1 MPFSVNRANT
11 WTKNREN
18 IDPISLKNYV
28 TQGGHFAPLLRHI
41 TQSRI
46 IVVPQEVADLD
57 RSKSSRREQS
67 PGLICFREYVF
78 STGGSKDYGRKTY
91 APMLPTLC
99 GTTSFPGSSY
109 VGKYRGANKQ
119 KSNTAFGT
127 AEKG

>member
-18 IDPISLKNYV
+18 TDPILLKNHV
-28 TQGGHFAPLLRHI
+28 TQEVYFHPLLRHI

-46 IVVPQEVADLD
+46 IVVLQEVAYFRRL
-57 RSKSSRREQS
+57 KSSRREQS
-67 PGLICFREYVF
+67 PGLICFRGYVF
-78 STGGSKDYGRKTY
+78 STGGSKDYGRKSY

-127 AEKG
+127 AEKC